1 MSIVNCQLKKR
12 GDLLMKTAQSRTLF
26 TTTMIFLLA
35 LLVLGGALQFLLE
48 DYLTESTFRRLDR
61 DSQVLTHLVSAYH
74 ADPSMDSSQ
83 FLINLDLTA
92 RASGIDV
99 LICDRSGRIILSSD
113 PEGLLNQQGLG
124 LSRSYLDQLAASGY
138 AHYTGKLQGIYNQS
152 RHISARAVQVA
163 GIDAPVAFVLASAPV
178 EETRQVLEQI
188 SNIFATGAIAVMV
201 ISVLAMSIFSRQQS
215 FPLQEMAR
223 KARAF
228 GHGDLD
234 ARVKITGHESREVE
248 ELAIAFNNMASSL
261 QKSEYS
267 RQEFVANVSH
277 ELKTPMTTI
286 GGYIDGIL
294 DGTIPPERQRHYMQ
308 IVSDETKRLSRL
320 VRSMLDI
327 SQLQSEGGIPPEKM
341 SRFDVCECAGQMLIT
356 FEQKIMS
363 KNLQVD
369 VDFPECPGYTVAQQ
383 DYISQVIYNLL
394 DNAVK
399 FCPQEGILSLKIRES
414 SSKIYIS
421 VGNTGEVIPPE
432 ELSLLFDRFHK
443 IDKSRGQNRDGWGLG
458 LYIVKTIVGLHG
470 EDISVTSLEGKTEFT
485 FTLPLAN

>member
-1 MSIVNCQLKKR
+1 
-12 GDLLMKTAQSRTLF
+12 MKTAQSRTLL
-26 TTTMIFLLA
+26 TATLIFLLA
-35 LLVLGGALQFLLE
+35 LLVLGTAMQFLVG
-48 DYLTESTFRRLDR
+48 DYLTESTFQRLDQ
-61 DSQVLTHLVSAYH
+61 DSRVLSHLVSAYY
-74 ADPSMDSSQ
+74 ADSTMDGSQ

-92 RASGIDV
+92 RVSGIDA
-99 LICDRSGRIILSSD
+99 LICDSQGHIILSSD
-113 PEGLLNQQGLG
+113 QSSNISHQGLRI
-124 LSRSYLDQLAASGY
+124 SQTYLEQIISEGCV
-138 AHYTGKLQGIYNQS
+138 HYTGRLQNIYSQT
-152 RHISARAVQVA
+152 RYISARPVQIQSGQVV
-163 GIDAPVAFVLASAPV
+163 GFVVASAPV
-178 EETRQVLEQI
+178 ADTQQVMQKI
-188 SNIFATGAIAVMV
+188 SSIFVTGAVGVMIV
-201 ISVLAMSIFSRQQS
+201 SVLAMGFFTRLQS
-215 FPLQEMAR
+215 HPLQEMAR

-234 ARVKITGHESREVE
+234 ARVRITGSESREVE

-261 QKSEYS
+261 QKNEYS

-327 SQLQSEGGIPPEKM
+327 SQLQSEGGIPAEKM
-341 SRFDVCECAGQMLIT
+341 SRFDVSECAGQMLIT
-356 FEQKIMS
+356 FEQKILS
-363 KNLQVD
+363 KKLEVE
-369 VDFPECPGYTVAQQ
+369 VDFPECPVYTVAQQ
-383 DYISQVIYNLL
+383 DYISQVVYNLL

-399 FCPQEGILSLKIRES
+399 FCPQGGTLSVKIKENG
-414 SSKIYIS
+414 SKIYVS
-421 VGNTGEVIPPE
+421 VGNTGETIPPE

-443 IDKSRGQNRDGWGLG
+443 MDKSRAENRDGWGLG

-485 FTLPLAN
+485 FTLPLMN

>member
-1 MSIVNCQLKKR
+1 MR
-12 GDLLMKTAQSRTLF
+12 GTQSRTLL
-26 TTTMIFLLA
+26 TATIIFLVALLA
-35 LLVLGGALQFLLE
+35 LGMALQSMVGQ
-48 DYLTESTFRRLDR
+48 YLTGSAFERLDQ
-61 DSQVLTHLVSAYH
+61 DSRVLADLVSAYH
-74 ADPSMDSSQ
+74 VDGNIGSAQ
-83 FLINLDLTA
+83 LLVNLDLTT
-92 RASGIDV
+92 RVSGIDAV
-99 LICDRSGRIILSSD
+99 ICDNQGRILLSSNHENYQD
-113 PEGLLNQQGLG
+113 LKLSKAYLEQITASG
-124 LSRSYLDQLAASGY
+124 LS
-138 AHYTGKLQGIYNQS
+138 HYTGMLQGLYADA
-152 RHISARAVQVA
+152 RYISARPVYGVI
-163 GIDAPVAFVLASAPV
+163 GLRPVAYVIASSPV
-178 EETRQVLEQI
+178 AETRQVQQKI
-188 SNIFATGAIAVMV
+188 SG
-201 ISVLAMSIFSRQQS
+201 IFSMGALVVMAVSVAAMGYFSRLQS

-234 ARVKITGHESREVE
+234 ARVRITGSESREVE

-261 QKSEYS
+261 QKAEYS

-294 DGTIPPERQRHYMQ
+294 DGTIPPEKQRHYMQ

-327 SQLQSEGGIPPEKM
+327 SQLQSEGGIPAEKM
-341 SRFDVCECAGQMLIT
+341 TRFDVEECAGQMLIT

-363 KNLQVD
+363 KDIQVE
-369 VDFPECPGYTVAQQ
+369 VDMPECPIYTVAQQ

-399 FCPQEGILSLKIRES
+399 FCPQGGTLALKIRES
-414 SSKIYIS
+414 GSKIYIS
-421 VGNTGEVIPPE
+421 VGNDGKTIPPE

-443 IDKSRGQNRDGWGLG
+443 IDKSRNENRDGWGLG

-470 EDISVTSLEGKTEFT
+470 EDISVTSMDGRTEFT
-485 FTLPLAN
+485 FTLPLVD